1 MPDETSN
8 PPAGAD
14 AGKPASGGTTPA
26 AEAPNKAGD
35 DERLALRERAIAAE
49 RKAAKLE
56 DAQKKADDARLA
68 EQGKYQEL
76 AKAKEAEANDWKA
89 KYTQAQRESALVA
102 AGAKAG
108 IKDASD
114 LVLARLG
121 DVDVSDIGAL
131 REAAEVAVSDL
142 AKSKPYLFGSSTKNG
157 TPHPTPLGNPGG
169 DPVKVPKV
177 SAGEVANL
185 TREQKQAIADGY
197 FKGGNSGFFG
207 RK

>member
-1 MPDETSN
+1 MPDEQNN
-8 PPAGAD
+8 PPAGAE
-14 AGKPASGGTTPA
+14 AGKPASGSTPA
-26 AEAPNKAGD
+26 ADAPNKAGD

-56 DAQKKADDARLA
+56 EAQKKAEDARLA

-76 AKAKEAEANDWKA
+76 AKAKEAEAGTWKA
-89 KYTQAQRESALVA
+89 KYEQAQRQSALIA
-102 AGAKAG
+102 AGARAG

-121 DVDVSDIGAL
+121 DVDVSDEGAL
-131 REAAEVAVSDL
+131 REAAEVAVTDL

-157 TPHPTPLGNPGG
+157 TPTPTPQANPGG
-169 DPVKVPKV
+169 NPAVAVPKV
-177 SAGEVANL
+177 SASEVANL
-185 TREQKQAIADGY
+185 SKEQKQAIVDGY